1 MLCFHNNLVQT
12 CVQCCLFT
20 VPVAVLPFISAPSHV
35 ASFCLGILI
44 CVQPVVDTAVQYR
57 TLRKV
62 TTQLQ
67 RVW

>member
-1 MLCFHNNLVQT
+1 M
-12 CVQCCLFT
+12 CVFS
-20 VPVAVLPFISAPSHV
+20 VPVAILPFISAPGHV
-35 ASFCLGILI
+35 ASFCLGLLI

-62 TTQLQ
+62 TTQMQ